1 MRVTSIGSEVPRSR
15 AAGSGS
21 PAQDSYAYGFEDQR
35 RNGGVTVVILTNQDR
50 CLVPAIQRTEAL
62 LTGPTG

>member
-1 MRVTSIGSEVPRSR
+1 MRR